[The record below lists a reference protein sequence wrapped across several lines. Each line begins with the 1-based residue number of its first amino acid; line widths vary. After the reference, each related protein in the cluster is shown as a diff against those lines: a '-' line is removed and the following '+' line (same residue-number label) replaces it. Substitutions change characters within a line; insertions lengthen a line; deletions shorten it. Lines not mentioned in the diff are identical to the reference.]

1 MFQGP
6 SCYLESSG
14 GLVDS
19 PLPVPKLVTA
29 ALRRAVRAAVIAD
42 AENGCPDPIVTAQTV
57 DSLKVGTDGYKL
69 LAAVDYLAG
78 SLLLVVVGPKL
89 AGLGE
94 MKPWVGSVTVV
105 HNAVG
110 VVDLQAVAGPAVGAL
125 WSASLSAL
133 PTDQLANKEQQQLA
147 PVQLAEL
154 LTADYYTVV
163 AHCIQQI
170 PTDEFGEATSMH
182 GAQEHIL
189 SLKQAS
195 LTQEG
200 QQVLIEDLG
209 ALGVTAL
216 VVAPDIAVDV
226 VRS

>member
-1 MFQGP
+1 
-6 SCYLESSG
+6 
-14 GLVDS
+14 VDS

-29 ALRRAVRAAVIAD
+29 ALRMAVRSAVIAD

-69 LAAVDYLAG
+69 LAAVDYLTG

-94 MKPWVGSVTVV
+94 MKAWVGSVTVV

-125 WSASLSAL
+125 WSAALSAL
-133 PTDQLANKEQQQLA
+133 PADQLANMEQQQLA
-147 PVQLAEL
+147 PVQLGEL

-200 QQVLIEDLG
+200 QQVLLEDLG
-209 ALGVTAL
+209 VLVAAAL